1 MGAVYYWSHMS
12 DTDQKKPLGKGEVP
26 IDGGRQ
32 IIIGGE
38 QVYRQMIASRRQ
50 GTTEPKE
57 SPGTSA

>member
-1 MGAVYYWSHMS
+1 MS